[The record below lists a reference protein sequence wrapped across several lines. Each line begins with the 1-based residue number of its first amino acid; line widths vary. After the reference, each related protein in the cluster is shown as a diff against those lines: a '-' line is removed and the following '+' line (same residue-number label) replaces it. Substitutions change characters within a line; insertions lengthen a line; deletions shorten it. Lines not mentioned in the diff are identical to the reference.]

1 MTVAQYGAA
10 AHTRPYLGKI
20 GIRGRER
27 LINAASYLLLLLA
40 IAIVFFPLAWMLT
53 VSVRPNIEVMRM
65 PPEWL
70 PQVFTLEGYRKI
82 FASTRYLVVFAN
94 TMVVSLVVTALSLIL
109 GAMAAYALARFK
121 FAGQRAVLMF
131 LITTQMFPLV
141 LLCIPYFRIFITLG
155 LYDTRTSLIV
165 VYLTFTLPFCI
176 LMLRSYFINIPR
188 DIEEAAMVDGCSRL
202 GAIFRTL
209 VPMSYPAFI
218 GAGLYTFLL
227 AWNEFLFAVVLIE
240 SWENRVLTMAIYSL
254 MAEFV
259 TDWNTMMAFSVL
271 ASLPLVMAFI
281 FLQKFMVQGMT
292 AGALTS

>member
-1 MTVAQYGAA
+1 MRAMVGE
-10 AHTRPYLGKI
+10 RLGL
-20 GIRGRER
+20 RGRER
-27 LINAASYLLLLLA
+27 LLNTMAYALLILA
-40 IAIVFFPLAWMLT
+40 IAIVFFPLLWMLT
-53 VSVRPNIEVMRM
+53 VSVRPNIEVTKM
-65 PPEWL
+65 PPDWI
-70 PQVFTLEGYRKI
+70 PQVFTLEGYLKI
-82 FASTRYLVVFAN
+82 FGNTRFLLVFLN
-94 TMVVSLVVTALSLIL
+94 TMAISLLVTILSLIL
-109 GAMAAYALARFK
+109 GATAAYALARFR
-121 FAGQRAVLMF
+121 FAGQRSVLMF
-131 LITTQMFPLV
+131 LIITQMFPLV

-155 LYDTRTSLIV
+155 LYDTRTSLVI

-176 LMLRSYFINIPR
+176 LMLRSYFLNIPR
-188 DIEEAAMVDGCSRL
+188 DIEEAAMMDGCTRL
-202 GAIFRTL
+202 QAIFRML
-209 VPMSYPAFI
+209 LPMSYPAFI

-271 ASLPLVMAFI
+271 ASLPLVVAFI

>member
-1 MTVAQYGAA
+1 MVISG
-10 AHTRPYLGKI
+10 RLGQ
-20 GIRGRER
+20 RGRER
-27 LINAASYLLLLLA
+27 LLNTTAYALLILA
-40 IAIVFFPLAWMLT
+40 ILIVFFPLAWMLS
-53 VSVRPNIEVMRM
+53 VSFRPNIEVMQM
-65 PPEWL
+65 PPDWL
-70 PQVFTLEGYRKI
+70 PQIFTLDGYKKI
-82 FASTRYLVVFAN
+82 FTTPRYLVVFLN
-94 TMVVSLVVTALSLIL
+94 TMVISLVVTLLSLVL
-109 GAMAAYALARFK
+109 GAMAAYALARFN

-141 LLCIPYFRIFITLG
+141 LLCIPYFRIFITFG
-155 LYDTRTSLIV
+155 LYDTRTSLVI

-209 VPMSYPAFI
+209 VPISYPAFV

-259 TDWNTMMAFSVL
+259 TDWNAMMAFSVL
-271 ASLPLVMAFI
+271 ASLPLVVAFI
-281 FLQKFMVQGMT
+281 FLQRYMVQGMT

>member
-1 MTVAQYGAA
+1 MQAA
-10 AHTRPYLGKI
+10 LKGNLGLKN
-20 GIRGRER
+20 RAR
-27 LINAASYLLLLLA
+27 LINAFSYALLILA
-40 IAIVFFPLAWMLT
+40 IIIIFLPLAWMLT
-53 VSVRPNIEVMRM
+53 VSLRPNLEVMKM
-65 PPEWL
+65 PPDWI
-70 PQVFTLEGYRKI
+70 PQVFTLEGYAKI
-82 FASTRYLVVFAN
+82 FSNPRYLLVFLN
-94 TMVVSLVVTALSLIL
+94 TTVVSLTVTAISLFL

-121 FAGQRAVLMF
+121 FAGQRTVLMF

-155 LYDTRTSLIV
+155 LYDTRTSLVI

-176 LMLRSYFINIPR
+176 LMLRSYFMNIPR
-188 DIEEAAMVDGCSRL
+188 DIEEAAMVDGCTRL
-202 GAIFRTL
+202 GAVFRTL

-259 TDWNTMMAFSVL
+259 TDWNAMMAFSVL
-271 ASLPLVMAFI
+271 ASLPLVVAFI
-281 FLQKFMVQGMT
+281 FLQRFMVQGMT

>member
-1 MTVAQYGAA
+1 MQTF
-10 AHTRPYLGKI
+10 TLPSRTSIK
-20 GIRGRER
+20 RRRER
-27 LINAASYLLLLLA
+27 MLNVLAYGLLTLA
-40 IAIVFFPLAWMLT
+40 ILIVFFPLAWMLT
-53 VSVRPNIEVMRM
+53 VSVRPNLEVMRM
-65 PPEWL
+65 PPEWI
-70 PQVFTLEGYRKI
+70 PAVFTLEGYAKI
-82 FASTRYLVVFAN
+82 FNNPKFLIVFLN
-94 TMVVSLVVTALSLIL
+94 TMVVSLVVTLLSLVL
-109 GAMAAYALARFK
+109 GALAAYALARFK

-155 LYDTRTSLIV
+155 LYDTRTSLVI
-165 VYLTFTLPFCI
+165 VYLTFTLPFCV
-176 LMLRSYFINIPR
+176 LMLRSYFLNIPR
-188 DIEEAAMVDGCSRL
+188 DIEEAAMVDGCSRM

-209 VPMSYPAFI
+209 IPMSYPAFI

-259 TDWNTMMAFSVL
+259 TEWNTMMAFSVL

>member
-1 MTVAQYGAA
+1 MRAMAGG
-10 AHTRPYLGKI
+10 RLGL
-20 GIRGRER
+20 RGRER
-27 LINAASYLLLLLA
+27 LLNAVAYALLILA
-40 IAIVFFPLAWMLT
+40 IAIVFFPLLWMLT
-53 VSVRPNIEVMRM
+53 VSVRPNIEVTKM
-65 PPEWL
+65 PPDWIPE
-70 PQVFTLEGYRKI
+70 VFTLEGYLKI
-82 FASTRYLVVFAN
+82 FGNTRFLIVFLN
-94 TMVVSLVVTALSLIL
+94 TMAVSLLVTILSLIL
-109 GAMAAYALARFK
+109 GATAAYALARFR
-121 FAGQRAVLMF
+121 FAGQRSVLMF
-131 LITTQMFPLV
+131 LIVTQMFPLV

-155 LYDTRTSLIV
+155 LYDTRTSLVI

-176 LMLRSYFINIPR
+176 LMLRSYFLNIPR
-188 DIEEAAMVDGCSRL
+188 DIEEAAMMDGCTRL
-202 GAIFRTL
+202 QAIFRML
-209 VPMSYPAFI
+209 LPMSYPAFI

-271 ASLPLVMAFI
+271 ASLPLVVAFI

>member
-1 MTVAQYGAA
+1 MQAA
-10 AHTRPYLGKI
+10 LMGNI
-20 GIRGRER
+20 GLRNRER
-27 LINAASYLLLLLA
+27 MINTLSYGLLILA
-40 IAIVFFPLAWMLT
+40 IIIVFLPLAWMLT
-53 VSVRPNIEVMRM
+53 VSVRPNLEVMKM
-65 PPEWL
+65 PPSWIPE
-70 PQVFTLEGYRKI
+70 VFTLEGYAKI
-82 FASTRYLVVFAN
+82 FSNPRYLLVFLN
-94 TMVVSLVVTALSLIL
+94 TTVVSLIVTAISLFL

-121 FAGQRAVLMF
+121 FIGQRTVLMF

-155 LYDTRTSLIV
+155 LYDTRTSLVI

-176 LMLRSYFINIPR
+176 LMLRSYFMNIPR
-188 DIEEAAMVDGCSRL
+188 DIEEAAMVDGCTRL
-202 GAIFRTL
+202 GAVFRTL

-259 TDWNTMMAFSVL
+259 TDWNAMMAFSVL
-271 ASLPLVMAFI
+271 ASLPLVVAFI
-281 FLQKFMVQGMT
+281 FLQRYMVQGMT

>member
-1 MTVAQYGAA
+1 MQPVLMKG
-10 AHTRPYLGKI
+10 LGY
-20 GIRGRER
+20 RNRER
-27 LINAASYLLLLLA
+27 LIKVLAYGLLILA
-40 IAIVFFPLAWMLT
+40 IAIIFVPLAWMLT
-53 VSVRPNIEVMRM
+53 VSARPNLEVMKI
-65 PPEWL
+65 PPDWI
-70 PQVFTLEGYRKI
+70 PQVFTLEGYAKI
-82 FASTRYLVVFAN
+82 LNNPRYLLVFLN
-94 TMVVSLVVTALSLIL
+94 TTFVSLTVTAISLFL

-155 LYDTRTSLIV
+155 LYDTRTSLII

-176 LMLRSYFINIPR
+176 LMLRSYFMNIPR
-188 DIEEAAMVDGCSRL
+188 DIEDAAMVDGCTRL
-202 GAIFRTL
+202 GAILRTL
-209 VPMSYPAFI
+209 VPISYPAFI

-259 TDWNTMMAFSVL
+259 TDWNAMMAFSVL
-271 ASLPLVMAFI
+271 ASLPLVVAFI
-281 FLQKFMVQGMT
+281 FLQRFMVQGMT

>member
-1 MTVAQYGAA
+1 MRTATLP
-10 AHTRPYLGKI
+10 TRISAYHLGLRSRRRLLN
-20 GIRGRER
+20 GIAYAL
-27 LINAASYLLLLLA
+27 LILA
-40 IAIVFFPLAWMLT
+40 IVIVFFPLAWMAT
-53 VSVRPNIEVMRM
+53 VSVRPNIEVMKM
-65 PPEWL
+65 PPDWI
-70 PQVFTLEGYRKI
+70 PQVFTMEGYVKI
-82 FASTRYLVVFAN
+82 FTNKKFLVVFLN
-94 TMVVSLVVTALSLIL
+94 TMVVSLLVTGLSLVL
-109 GAMAAYALARFK
+109 GAMAAYALARFN
-121 FAGQRAVLMF
+121 FIGQRAVLMF

-141 LLCIPYFRIFITLG
+141 LLCIPYFRTFITLG
-155 LYDTRTSLIV
+155 LYDSRTSLVI

-176 LMLRSYFINIPR
+176 LMLRSYFLNIPR
-188 DIEEAAMVDGCSRL
+188 DIEEAAMVDGCTRL

-209 VPMSYPAFI
+209 IPMSYPAFI

-259 TDWNTMMAFSVL
+259 TEWNTMMAFSVL
-271 ASLPLVMAFI
+271 ASLPLVVAFV

>member
-27 LINAASYLLLLLA
+27 LVNAASYLLLLIA

-65 PPEWL
+65 PPTWL
-70 PQVFTLEGYRKI
+70 PEVFTLEGYRKI
-82 FASTRYLVVFAN
+82 FASKRYLVVFAN

-155 LYDTRTSLIV
+155 LYDTRTSLVI

>member
-1 MTVAQYGAA
+1 LSAQPARLRRILPTG
-10 AHTRPYLGKI
+10 LGQI
-20 GIRGRER
+20 GRER
-27 LINAASYLLLLLA
+27 LLNGIAYALLMLA
-40 IAIVFFPLAWMLT
+40 IAIVFFPLLWMLT
-53 VSVRPNIEVMRM
+53 VSVRPNLEVMKI
-65 PPEWL
+65 PPDWV

-82 FASTRYLVVFAN
+82 FDNRKFLVVFLN
-94 TMVVSLVVTALSLIL
+94 SMVISLVVTALSLFL
-109 GAMAAYALARFK
+109 GAMAAYALARFR
-121 FAGQRAVLMF
+121 FIGERVVLMF

-155 LYDTRTSLIV
+155 LYDTRTSLVI

-176 LMLRSYFINIPR
+176 LMLRSYFLNIPR

-209 VPMSYPAFI
+209 LPLSYPAFI

-271 ASLPLVMAFI
+271 ASLPLVIAFV
-281 FLQKFMVQGMT
+281 FLQRYMVQGMT

>member
-1 MTVAQYGAA
+1 MQAA
-10 AHTRPYLGKI
+10 LMGNLGL
-20 GIRGRER
+20 RNRER
-27 LINAASYLLLLLA
+27 LINTLAYGLLILA
-40 IAIVFFPLAWMLT
+40 IIIIFLPLAWMLT
-53 VSVRPNIEVMRM
+53 VSVRPNLEVMKM
-65 PPEWL
+65 PPDWI
-70 PQVFTLEGYRKI
+70 PQVFTLEGYAKI
-82 FASTRYLVVFAN
+82 FSNPRYLLVFLN
-94 TMVVSLVVTALSLIL
+94 TTVVSLIVTAISLFL
-109 GAMAAYALARFK
+109 GAMAAYALARFR
-121 FAGQRAVLMF
+121 FAGQRTVLMF

-155 LYDTRTSLIV
+155 LYDTRTSLVI

-176 LMLRSYFINIPR
+176 LMLRSYFMNIPR
-188 DIEEAAMVDGCSRL
+188 DIEEAAMVDGCTRL
-202 GAIFRTL
+202 GAVFRTL

-259 TDWNTMMAFSVL
+259 TDWNAMMAFSVL
-271 ASLPLVMAFI
+271 ASLPLVVAFI
-281 FLQKFMVQGMT
+281 FLQRFMVQGMT

>member
-1 MTVAQYGAA
+1 MVISG
-10 AHTRPYLGKI
+10 RLGQ
-20 GIRGRER
+20 RGRER
-27 LINAASYLLLLLA
+27 LLNTAAYALLILA
-40 IAIVFFPLAWMLT
+40 ILIVFFPLAWMLS
-53 VSVRPNIEVMRM
+53 VSFRPNIEVMQM

-70 PQVFTLEGYRKI
+70 PQIFTLDGYKKI
-82 FASTRYLVVFAN
+82 FTTPRYLVVFLN
-94 TMVVSLVVTALSLIL
+94 TMVISLVVTLLSLVL
-109 GAMAAYALARFK
+109 GAMAAYALARFN

-141 LLCIPYFRIFITLG
+141 LLCIPYFRIFITFG
-155 LYDTRTSLIV
+155 LYDTRTSLVI

-209 VPMSYPAFI
+209 VPISYPAFV

-259 TDWNTMMAFSVL
+259 TDWNAMMAFSVL
-271 ASLPLVMAFI
+271 ASLPLVVAFI
-281 FLQKFMVQGMT
+281 FLQRYMVQGMT

>member
-1 MTVAQYGAA
+1 M
-10 AHTRPYLGKI
+10 RPATHPPTISTYHLGQ
-20 GIRGRER
+20 RNRER
-27 LINAASYLLLLLA
+27 LLNLLA
-40 IAIVFFPLAWMLT
+40 YSLLVLAIVIIFFPLAWMVT
-53 VSVRPNIEVMRM
+53 VSVRPNLEVMKM
-65 PPEWL
+65 PPDWI
-70 PQVFTLEGYRKI
+70 PQVFTLEGYAKI
-82 FASTRYLVVFAN
+82 FTNKRFMVVFVN
-94 TMVVSLVVTALSLIL
+94 TIVVSLIVTALSLVL

-121 FAGQRAVLMF
+121 FVGQRAVLMF

-155 LYDTRTSLIV
+155 LYDTRTSLVI
-165 VYLTFTLPFCI
+165 VYLTFTLPFCV

-188 DIEEAAMVDGCSRL
+188 DIEEAAMVDGCSRI

-209 VPMSYPAFI
+209 IPMSYPAFI

-259 TDWNTMMAFSVL
+259 TEWNTMMAFSVL
-271 ASLPLVMAFI
+271 ASLPLVVAFV

>member
-1 MTVAQYGAA
+1 MPMVISG
-10 AHTRPYLGKI
+10 RLGQ
-20 GIRGRER
+20 RGRER
-27 LINAASYLLLLLA
+27 LLNTTAYALLILA
-40 IAIVFFPLAWMLT
+40 ILIVFFPLAWMLS
-53 VSVRPNIEVMRM
+53 VSFRPNIEVMQM
-65 PPEWL
+65 PPDWL
-70 PQVFTLEGYRKI
+70 PQIFTLDGYKKI
-82 FASTRYLVVFAN
+82 FTTPRYLVVFLN
-94 TMVVSLVVTALSLIL
+94 TMVISLVVTLLSLVL
-109 GAMAAYALARFK
+109 GAMAAYALARFN

-141 LLCIPYFRIFITLG
+141 LLCIPYFRIFITFG
-155 LYDTRTSLIV
+155 LYDTRTSLVI

-209 VPMSYPAFI
+209 VPISYPAFV

-271 ASLPLVMAFI
+271 ASLPLVVAFI
-281 FLQKFMVQGMT
+281 FLQRYMVQGMT

>member
-1 MTVAQYGAA
+1 MPMVISG
-10 AHTRPYLGKI
+10 RLGQ
-20 GIRGRER
+20 RGRER
-27 LINAASYLLLLLA
+27 LLNAAAYALLILA
-40 IAIVFFPLAWMLT
+40 ILIVFFPLAWMLS
-53 VSVRPNIEVMRM
+53 VSFRPNIEVMQM
-65 PPEWL
+65 PPDWL
-70 PQVFTLEGYRKI
+70 PQVFTLDGYKKI
-82 FASTRYLVVFAN
+82 FTTPRYLVVFAN
-94 TMVVSLVVTALSLIL
+94 TMVISLVVTLLSLVL
-109 GAMAAYALARFK
+109 GAMAAYALARFN

-141 LLCIPYFRIFITLG
+141 LLCIPYFRIFITFG
-155 LYDTRTSLIV
+155 LYDTRTSLVI

-209 VPMSYPAFI
+209 VPISYPAFV

-259 TDWNTMMAFSVL
+259 TDWNAMMAFSVL
-271 ASLPLVMAFI
+271 ASLPLVVAFI
-281 FLQKFMVQGMT
+281 FLQRYMVQGMT

>member
-1 MTVAQYGAA
+1 MRAMVGE
-10 AHTRPYLGKI
+10 RLGL
-20 GIRGRER
+20 RGRER
-27 LINAASYLLLLLA
+27 LLNTMAYALLILA
-40 IAIVFFPLAWMLT
+40 IAIVFFPLLWMLT
-53 VSVRPNIEVMRM
+53 VSVRPNIEVTKM
-65 PPEWL
+65 PPDWI
-70 PQVFTLEGYRKI
+70 PQVFTLEGYLKI
-82 FASTRYLVVFAN
+82 FGNTRFLLVFMN
-94 TMVVSLVVTALSLIL
+94 TMAISLVVTVLSLIL
-109 GAMAAYALARFK
+109 GATAAYALARFR

-131 LITTQMFPLV
+131 LIITQMFPLV

-155 LYDTRTSLIV
+155 LYDTRTSLVI

-176 LMLRSYFINIPR
+176 LMLRSYFLNIPP
-188 DIEEAAMVDGCSRL
+188 DIEEAAMLDGCTRL
-202 GAIFRTL
+202 QAIFRML
-209 VPMSYPAFI
+209 LPMSYPAFI

-271 ASLPLVMAFI
+271 ASLPLVVAFI

>member
-1 MTVAQYGAA
+1 MQAA
-10 AHTRPYLGKI
+10 LMGNLGL
-20 GIRGRER
+20 RNREL
-27 LINAASYLLLLLA
+27 LINTLAYGLLILA
-40 IAIVFFPLAWMLT
+40 IIIIFLPLAWMLT
-53 VSVRPNIEVMRM
+53 VSVRPNLEVMKM
-65 PPEWL
+65 PPDWI
-70 PQVFTLEGYRKI
+70 PQVFTLEGYAKI
-82 FASTRYLVVFAN
+82 FSNPRYLVVFLN
-94 TMVVSLVVTALSLIL
+94 TTIVSLTVTAISLFL

-121 FAGQRAVLMF
+121 FAGQRTVLMF

-155 LYDTRTSLIV
+155 LYDTRTSLVI

-176 LMLRSYFINIPR
+176 LMLRSYFMNIPR
-188 DIEEAAMVDGCSRL
+188 DIEEAAMVDGCTRL
-202 GAIFRTL
+202 GAVFRTL

-271 ASLPLVMAFI
+271 ASLPLVVAFI
-281 FLQKFMVQGMT
+281 FLQRFMVQGMT

>member
-1 MTVAQYGAA
+1 M
-10 AHTRPYLGKI
+10 
-20 GIRGRER
+20 
-27 LINAASYLLLLLA
+27 
-40 IAIVFFPLAWMLT
+40 
-53 VSVRPNIEVMRM
+53 
-65 PPEWL
+65 
-70 PQVFTLEGYRKI
+70 FTLEGYLKI
-82 FASTRYLVVFAN
+82 FENKRYLIVFLD
-94 TMVVSLVVTALSLIL
+94 TMIISLLVTALSLFF
-109 GAMAAYALARFK
+109 GAMAAYALARFT
-121 FAGQRAVLMF
+121 FVGQRAVLMF
-131 LITTQMFPLV
+131 LISTQMFPPV

-155 LYDTRTSLIV
+155 LYDNIASLVI

-176 LMLRSYFINIPR
+176 LMLRSYFLNIPR
-188 DIEEAAMVDGCSRL
+188 DIEEAAMVDGCTRL

-209 VPMSYPAFI
+209 LPLSYPAFI

-240 SWENRVLTMAIYSL
+240 SWGNRVLTMAIYSL

-271 ASLPLVMAFI
+271 ASLPLVLAFI